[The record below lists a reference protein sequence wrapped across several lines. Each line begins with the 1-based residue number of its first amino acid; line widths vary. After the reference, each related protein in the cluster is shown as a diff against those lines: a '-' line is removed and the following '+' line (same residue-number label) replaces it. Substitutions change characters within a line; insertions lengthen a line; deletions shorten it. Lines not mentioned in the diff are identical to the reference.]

1 MRCKALGERMNL
13 ENRTAIVTG
22 AASGIGRWIAVS
34 LARRGC
40 NLALAD
46 IDESG
51 LVETERMTAN
61 GKTRASRHRLDVA
74 DRQRVAAFPDEI
86 LAAHGG
92 VDLLVN
98 NAGVALGGAFEEVAE
113 EDFEWLFEVNFW
125 GVVRMTRAFLPLLKA
140 SGDARIVNVSS
151 VFGLIAPAGQ
161 TAYAASKFAVRG
173 FSNALLNELEG
184 SNVGVTVV
192 HPGGVATA
200 IARRARWPKT
210 ARPETIAAGTATANR
225 ALILPP
231 ERAGEIIVAGIER
244 RSKRVLVGKDAK
256 MIAIVER
263 LAPVNHLATLR
274 RLTAAT

>member
-1 MRCKALGERMNL
+1 MRGKALGEPMNL
-13 ENRTAIVTG
+13 KRRTAIVTG
-22 AASGIGRWIAVS
+22 AASGIGRGIAVA

-46 IDESG
+46 IDEAG
-51 LVETERMTAN
+51 LIETERLTAKA
-61 GKTRASRHRLDVA
+61 GSKASRHRLDVS
-74 DRQRVAAFPDEI
+74 DRQAVIALPKEI
-86 LAAHGG
+86 LAAHRG

-98 NAGVALGGAFEEVAE
+98 NAGVALGGVFEEVAA
-113 EDFEWLFEVNFW
+113 EDFEWLFGVNFW
-125 GVVRMTRAFLPLLKA
+125 GVVGMTRAFLPLLRA
-140 SGDARIVNVSS
+140 SDDARIVNVSS

-173 FSNALLNELEG
+173 FSNALMNELEG

-200 IARRARWPKT
+200 IARNARWPKS
-210 ARPETIAAGTATANR
+210 AKPEAIAAGVANATR
-225 ALILPP
+225 ALTLSP
-231 ERAGEIIVAGIER
+231 ERAGEIIVEGIER
-244 RSKRVLVGKDAK
+244 RSKRVLVGRDAK

-263 LAPVNHLATLR
+263 LAPVNHLATLK